1 LLLGGSETTFNLS
14 DEFRRVETLK
24 SGFYQLSK

>member
-1 LLLGGSETTFNLS
+1 LLGGSETTFNLS

-24 SGFYQLSK
+24 SGFYQLTQG